1 VEIAADLRYLDPQH
15 LAVAGTRCEG
25 LTVRNETGILGQF
38 QGFLVDP
45 VARRLRF
52 VVIELLG
59 RLRLMPVTTA
69 RIDLDKGAIELLDH
83 ADIRFSKPFQ
93 RDMFR
98 TLSDES
104 SIFGKRSTV

>member
-1 VEIAADLRYLDPQH
+1 MEIAADLRYLDPQH
-15 LAVAGTRCEG
+15 LAVGGKGCEG
-25 LTVRNETGILGQF
+25 MTVRNQSGIIGKF

-69 RIDLDKGAIELLDH
+69 RIDVIQGAIELLDH
-83 ADIRFSKPFQ
+83 GDIRFSKPFQ
-93 RDMFR
+93 RELFR

-104 SIFGKRSTV
+104 SILAKRSLA